1 MSSRYLNLSSESL
14 VCHETCQQ
22 HFMVIRRLTKLIT
35 SSLFFQNLEC
45 PCAKSLTFKDRAAR
59 TIYIFLLFLEIP
71 TGILKF
77 RSEFS
82 KNLIIRRL
90 TKLITSSSFADALEN
105 LECPL
110 FMERVV
116 WIIHFF
122 SSSFVFKR
130 FELGFLNF
138 GRNLWRIQKTKSL
151 NHSILLVLR
160 FFSGTS
166 LKGG

>member
-59 TIYIFLLFLEIP
+59 TICIFLLFLEIP
-71 TGILKF
+71 TRILKF

-90 TKLITSSSFADALEN
+90 TKLITSASFADALEN

-110 FMERVV
+110 FMERVT

-122 SSSFVFKR
+122 KF
-130 FELGFLNF
+130 
-138 GRNLWRIQKTKSL
+138 
-151 NHSILLVLR
+151 LR
-160 FFSGTS
+160 FQKIRTGIPKFWVEIFEEFKMTND
-166 LKGG
+166 LEEK

>member
-22 HFMVIRRLTKLIT
+22 HFMVILRLTKLIT

-45 PCAKSLTFKDRAAR
+45 PCAKSLTFKDRATR

-82 KNLIIRRL
+82 KKLIIRRL

-110 FMERVV
+110 FMERVA

-122 SSSFVFKR
+122 KFLR
-130 FELGFLNF
+130 FQKIRTGIPKFRSESLKNSKWLMNFYNFLN
-138 GRNLWRIQKTKSL
+138 N
-151 NHSILLVLR
+151 
-160 FFSGTS
+160 
-166 LKGG
+166 